1 MCITEYLIKV
11 IYNMLK
17 YFNNLKKYKTCICCG
32 ADKHVDPA
40 NVLSLMRTSNDSQ
53 RQ

>member
-1 MCITEYLIKV
+1 MKAMESEINSLNTNKV
-11 IYNMLK
+11 WDLAE
-17 YFNNLKKYKTCICCG
+17 LPCCG

-40 NVLSLMRTSNDSQ
+40 NVLSLMRASNDSQ